1 MRNCLAGAFIAL
13 LSACA
18 YHWVSYLSP
27 PTSGCLMTFMHP
39 SYTAVRDPEL
49 AHARYTLEL
58 YQDRM
63 AHAPTGAI
71 LLMPYLP

>member
-1 MRNCLAGAFIAL
+1 
-13 LSACA
+13 
-18 YHWVSYLSP
+18 
-27 PTSGCLMTFMHP
+27 MTFMHP